1 MPMNITDTVYTE
13 KYIIQ
18 IEKEYQD
25 LLNSISLDLSDR
37 DKLLIQNAYKMARYA
52 HRNQARKSGEP
63 YIFHPIAVARIV
75 AEEIGL
81 GPTAIA
87 AALIHDVVEDS
98 EEHSLIDI
106 ELNFGS
112 KVRDI
117 IDGLT
122 KIPKI
127 KGEDVSNQARN
138 IRKIMLTL
146 IDDPRVV
153 FVKLADR
160 LHNMRTMDAQKPS
173 SQKRISSITQYVFI
187 PLAHRMGLYTIK
199 SELEDLCLKYLDNEV
214 YQEIV
219 DKLDKSN
226 EERQEYIQRFVQT
239 IKERLLDKTHLVF
252 DIKGRPKSIY
262 SIYQKMQ
269 RQEVNFE
276 QVYDKLAVRVIIDM
290 AKSYPKEEYI
300 SQEKI
305 ACYTVLSQVTDL
317 YKPNERRF
325 RNFLA
330 NKKSNGY
337 QSIHTTVLGPGK
349 RWVEVQIRTQR
360 MDDIAEKGLASHW
373 SYKETQNAVE
383 DNKDIDSLNLWYK
396 HIREHLENPERNE
409 IDFLDD
415 IKLSLYL
422 KEISVYTPMG
432 DVKMLPKGATVLDFA
447 FDIHTELGAKCTG
460 ARVNGKMVPFST
472 QLENGDEVE
481 ILKSKNQFPKEAW
494 LKLVKTS
501 KAKNKIKSS
510 LNIERKRI
518 AELGQEILKR
528 KMRTLKMEFSD
539 KMLVKM
545 QQFFKV
551 KTTQDLFYKVGHEEI
566 DNKKLREFK
575 ETQTNTFVKYLRN
588 PFRAKNTGYKA
599 EAKQFEKPLIVFGD
613 NQTKLDYTFTKCCN
627 PLPGDEVFG
636 LVTVSGGMKIHASS
650 CPNAPQIRAS
660 LAHRI
665 REASWIDSADEN
677 FEANVEIS
685 GIDQVGLVNQV
696 TQVISNALNVDIRGI
711 NIKGDH
717 GLFKGEITLVVKSK
731 NHLNLVMERL
741 KSIEGIKKVT
751 RL

>member
-1 MPMNITDTVYTE
+1 MNITDTVYTE
-13 KYIIQ
+13 KYLKEID
-18 IEKEYQD
+18 KEYND
-25 LLNSISLDLSDR
+25 LLASIGIELGDR
-37 DKLLIQNAYKMARYA
+37 DKLLIERAYEMARYA
-52 HRNQARKSGEP
+52 HRFQARKSGEP

-98 EEHSLIDI
+98 DEHSLIDI
-106 ELNFGS
+106 ELSFGS

-127 KGEDVSNQARN
+127 QGEDVSNQARN

-187 PLAHRMGLYTIK
+187 PLAHRMGLYAIK
-199 SELEDLCLKYLDNEV
+199 SELEDLCLKYLDTEV

-219 DKLDKSN
+219 EKLDKSN
-226 EERQEYIQRFVQT
+226 EEREEYIQSFVESIQQ
-239 IKERLLDKTHLVF
+239 RLDEKTHLVF

-262 SIYQKMQ
+262 SIYQKMK

-290 AKSYPKEEYI
+290 EKSYPIEEYL

-337 QSIHTTVLGPGK
+337 QSLHTTVLGPNK
-349 RWVEVQIRTQR
+349 KWVEVQIRTKR

-373 SYKETQNAVE
+373 SYKETQNGAE
-383 DNKDIDSLNLWYK
+383 DTKDIDSLNLWYK

-422 KEISVYTPMG
+422 KEISVYTPRG
-432 DVKMLPKGATVLDFA
+432 DVKLLPKGATVLDFA
-447 FDIHTELGAKCTG
+447 FDIHTELGARCTG

-472 QLENGDEVE
+472 KLENGDEVE
-481 ILKSKNQFPKEAW
+481 ILKSKNQIPKEGW
-494 LKLVKTS
+494 LKLVITS
-501 KAKNKIKSS
+501 KAKNKIRSS

-518 AELGQEILKR
+518 AELGQEILER
-528 KMRTLKMEFSD
+528 KMRTLKMDLND
-539 KMLVKM
+539 KLLIKM
-545 QQFFKV
+545 QQYFKL
-551 KTTQDLFYKVGHEEI
+551 KTSQDLYYKVGHEEI
-566 DNKKLREFK
+566 DNKKLRQFK
-575 ETQTNTFVKYLRN
+575 ETQSNTIVKYLRN
-588 PFRAKNTGYKA
+588 PFRTKTPGFKP
-599 EAKQFEKPLIVFGD
+599 EAKLFEKPLIVFGEK
-613 NQTKLDYTFTKCCN
+613 QTKLDYTFTKCCN

-636 LVTVSGGMKIHASS
+636 LVTVSGGMKIHSS
-650 CPNAPQIRAS
+650 KCPNAPQIRAS

-665 REASWIDSADEN
+665 REATWIDSADEN
-677 FEANVEIS
+677 FETKIEIS

-696 TQVISNALNVDIRGI
+696 TQIISNALNVDIRGI

-731 NHLNLVMERL
+731 NHLNLVMDRL

>member
-1 MPMNITDTVYTE
+1 MNITDTVYTE
-13 KYIIQ
+13 NYLKD
-18 IEKEYQD
+18 IEKEYHA
-25 LLNSISLDLSDR
+25 LLESITVELGDR
-37 DKLLIQNAYKMARYA
+37 DKLLIERAYEMARYA
-52 HRNQARKSGEP
+52 HRYQARKSGEP

-98 EEHSLIDI
+98 DEHSLIDI
-106 ELNFGS
+106 ELSFGA

-127 KGEDVSNQARN
+127 KGEDVSNQAKN

-187 PLAHRMGLYTIK
+187 PLAHRMGLYAIK
-199 SELEDLCLKYLDNEV
+199 SELEDLCLKYLETEA

-219 DKLDKSN
+219 DKLDKTN
-226 EERQEYIQRFVQT
+226 EEREEYITKFVQS
-239 IKERLLDKTHLVF
+239 IKDRLDSKTSLVF
-252 DIKGRPKSIY
+252 EIKGRPKSIY

-290 AKSYPKEEYI
+290 ARSYPNEDDLM

-325 RNFLA
+325 RNFLS

-337 QSIHTTVLGPGK
+337 QSLHTTVLGPDK
-349 RWVEVQIRTQR
+349 KWVEVQIRTQR
-360 MDDIAEKGLASHW
+360 MDDVAEKGLASHW
-373 SYKETQNAVE
+373 SYKETQNGGKG
-383 DNKDIDSLNLWYK
+383 DTKDIDSLNLWYK

-422 KEISVYTPMG
+422 KEISVYTPRG

-472 QLENGDEVE
+472 KLENGDEVE
-481 ILKSKNQFPKEAW
+481 ILKSKNQFPKEGW
-494 LKLVKTS
+494 LKLVITS
-501 KAKNKIKSS
+501 KAKNKIRSS

-518 AELGQEILKR
+518 AELGQEILVR
-528 KMRTLKMEFSD
+528 KMRTLKMDLTD
-539 KMLVKM
+539 KLIAKM
-545 QQFFKV
+545 QQYFKV
-551 KTTQDLFYKVGHEEI
+551 KTSQDLFYKVGNEEI
-566 DNKKLREFK
+566 DNKRLREFK
-575 ETQTNTFVKYLRN
+575 DSESNTLVKYFRN
-588 PFRAKNTGYKA
+588 PFRAKTPTPKQ

-613 NQTKLDYTFTKCCN
+613 KKTKLDYSFAKCCN

-636 LVTVSGGMKIHASS
+636 LVTVSGGMKIHASN

-665 REASWIDSADEN
+665 REASWIDAADEN
-677 FEANVEIS
+677 FEAKIQIS
-685 GIDQVGLVNQV
+685 GIDHVGLVSEV
-696 TQVISNALNVDIRGI
+696 TQIISNALNVDIRGL

-717 GLFKGEITLVVKSK
+717 GVFKGEITLVVKSK
-731 NHLNLVMERL
+731 NHLNLVMDRL
-741 KSIEGIKKVT
+741 KSVEGIKKVT